1 MVELSGYFLKHL
13 KVWELLLQSGVIKMS
28 DKKKEL
34 KLLEDFFSDYYK
46 SFHEH
51 LFAENCHLECSE
63 SPDFIVK
70 FDNQKIGIEITEAIK
85 EEMMKSEDLEIA
97 ISKIIQKY
105 VEEENIKKVI
115 WLSFSNKLDS
125 DINKNKFIKDFTEE
139 FKKYIVARRNKEY
152 SSFEEFCESNKNSL
166 ICKYLVGEPI
176 EELYSEEL
184 KIREGGGNYV
194 SINYYKEKLPE
205 IINKKINKLSHYRKK
220 VDKIYLLIITSIE
233 PSKDL
238 YFLADDI
245 KDVREI
251 LNSYTKGE
259 NNFDKI
265 FLYNENYYEPQII
278 KSD

>member
-1 MVELSGYFLKHL
+1 
-13 KVWELLLQSGVIKMS
+13 MS

>member
-1 MVELSGYFLKHL
+1 
-13 KVWELLLQSGVIKMS
+13 VIKIN
-28 DKKKEL
+28 DKKKEEF

-63 SPDFIVK
+63 SPDFIIK
-70 FDNQKIGIEITEAIK
+70 FDNQKIGIELIQAINEK
-85 EEMMKSEDLEIA
+85 MMKRVDLEKEICEKLQKYIDEEDL
-97 ISKIIQKY
+97 KI
-105 VEEENIKKVI
+105 VI
-115 WLSFSNKLDS
+115 WLPFSDNLTA
-125 DINKNKFIKDFTEE
+125 DINKIKKSKFIKDFTEE

-184 KIREGGGNYV
+184 KIREGEGNYV